1 MRRKMEARSVTLRD
15 PVKFLL
21 VDDVPENLVALEGLL
36 RRDGLQIMTARSGME
51 ALELL
56 LVNDFALALLDVQ
69 LPTMDGFELAEIMRG
84 TSRTRCVPIIFLT
97 AVATD
102 ERRRFLGYESGAVD
116 YLIKP
121 IDPHVLRRK
130 AEVFFELDQQRR
142 ELVRQRD
149 EMSESEERFRRSV
162 VQAPTPMMLFDD
174 QGHVLVVNDEWKSLS
189 GYEQAEIAT
198 IGDWARRAHGDNADL
213 VLAHLQN
220 AIAGPDRVR
229 AEFDLTTKGGD
240 KITWDLLAS
249 AVGRTTDG
257 QNLYLW
263 VAHDITARKQAE
275 RTQQLLM
282 GELNHRVKNTLA
294 TVQAIAQQTLRF
306 SCDPAR
312 FAASFKGRLQALSR
326 AHSMLS
332 DATWKG
338 ADVSEL
344 IHDQMSLGAIDERRI
359 TISGSPVSLK
369 PQQALHVALMLH
381 ELTTNANKYGALAH
395 AEGAIS
401 VSWKVQ
407 DGQLHISWTERCG
420 LPLKTPEHRGFGTTL
435 IEQTARADGGDAVVE
450 YSESGV
456 AWQISLPLLSDYGER
471 QAQTTPR
478 PVKRTTRDLSTESN
492 QSVLA
497 GKRILV
503 VEDEPLVALDM
514 IASLEGVAAQVA
526 GPASTAEEALDI
538 IASTALDG
546 ALLDGNLHGLPVDVI
561 ATALTKKNIP
571 FIFVTGYGRESL
583 PLGFNSIEILGKPF
597 TADQLLKAAIHVT
610 HRSRQS
616 AGDSSQANGMH
627 VMQNP

>member
-1 MRRKMEARSVTLRD
+1 VTLRD

-36 RRDGLQIMTARSGME
+36 RRDGLEIMTAQSGTE

-56 LVNDFALALLDVQ
+56 LTNDFALALLDVQ

-84 TSRTRCVPIIFLT
+84 TGRTRRVPIIFLT

-102 ERRRFLGYESGAVD
+102 ERRRFMGYESGAVD

-174 QGHVLVVNDEWKSLS
+174 HGRVLVVNDEWKTLS
-189 GYEQAEIAT
+189 GYEQTEIAT
-198 IGDWARRAHGDNADL
+198 IRDWAARAHGDDAEA

-220 AIAGPDRVR
+220 AILNPERVR
-229 AEFDLTTKGGD
+229 AEFDLTTKTGD

-249 AVGRTTDG
+249 AVGRTADG
-257 QNLYLW
+257 RNLHLW

-306 SCDPAR
+306 SSDPAR
-312 FAASFKGRLQALSR
+312 FAASFNGRLQALSK

-338 ADVSEL
+338 ADVREL
-344 IHDQMSLGAIDERRI
+344 VHDQMSLGAIDERRI
-359 TISGSPVSLK
+359 TVSGPPVSLE

-381 ELTTNANKYGALAH
+381 ELTTNANKYGALANSD
-395 AEGAIS
+395 GIIS
-401 VSWKVQ
+401 IGWNVRDDRLNMSW
-407 DGQLHISWTERCG
+407 IERG
-420 LPLKTPEHRGFGTTL
+420 SLPIATPEHRGFGTTL
-435 IEQTARADGGDAVVE
+435 IEQTARADGGDAVVKYGE
-450 YSESGV
+450 TGV
-456 AWQISLPLLSDYGER
+456 EWEITLPLLGNEGAHQTCQSPKLAKR
-471 QAQTTPR
+471 NAQGISKGASP
-478 PVKRTTRDLSTESN
+478 SI
-492 QSVLA
+492 LA

-514 IASLEGVAAQVA
+514 ISSLERANAQVA
-526 GPASTAEEALDI
+526 GPACTVKQALEI
-538 IASTALDG
+538 IASTLLDG
-546 ALLDGNLHGLPVDVI
+546 ALLDGNLHGLPVDSI
-561 ATALTKKNIP
+561 ATALTRRNIP
-571 FIFVTGYGRESL
+571 FVFVTGYGRESL
-583 PLGFNSIEILGKPF
+583 PPGFSTVKILGKPF
-597 TADQLLKAAIHVT
+597 TGDQLLNAAIHLAECST
-610 HRSRQS
+610 KTDLDMDKLNAPHS
-616 AGDSSQANGMH
+616 AQIS
-627 VMQNP
+627 

>member
-1 MRRKMEARSVTLRD
+1 VTLRD

-36 RRDGLQIMTARSGME
+36 RRDGLKIMTAQSGTE

-56 LVNDFALALLDVQ
+56 LANDFALALLDVQ

-84 TSRTRCVPIIFLT
+84 TGRTRRVPIIFLT

-102 ERRRFLGYESGAVD
+102 ERRRFMGYESGAVD

-174 QGHVLVVNDEWKSLS
+174 HGHVLVVNDEWKTLS
-189 GYEQAEIAT
+189 GYEQTEIAT
-198 IGDWARRAHGDNADL
+198 IRDWAARAHGDNADA

-220 AIAGPDRVR
+220 AIVNPERVR
-229 AEFDLTTKGGD
+229 AEFDLTTKSGD

-249 AVGRTTDG
+249 AVGRTADG
-257 QNLYLW
+257 RNLHLW

-275 RTQQLLM
+275 RIQQLLM

-306 SCDPAR
+306 SGDPAK
-312 FAASFKGRLQALSR
+312 FAASFNGRLQALSR

-338 ADVSEL
+338 ADVREL
-344 IHDQMSLGAIDERRI
+344 VYDQMSLGAIDERRI
-359 TISGSPVSLK
+359 TISGLPVSLE

-381 ELTTNANKYGALAH
+381 ELTTNANKYGALANPD
-395 AEGAIS
+395 GVIS
-401 VSWKVQ
+401 IGWKVQ
-407 DGQLHISWTERCG
+407 DDRLNISWIERCN
-420 LPLKTPEHRGFGTTL
+420 LPVATPEHRGFGTTL
-435 IEQTARADGGDAVVE
+435 IEQTARADGGDALVTYGE
-450 YSESGV
+450 TGV
-456 AWQISLPLLSDYGER
+456 DWEITLPLLGNDGPR
-471 QAQTTPR
+471 QTRESPKFL
-478 PVKRTTRDLSTESN
+478 KRNVQDISKGASP
-492 QSVLA
+492 SILA
-497 GKRILV
+497 GKCILV

-514 IASLEGVAAQVA
+514 IASLERANAQVA
-526 GPASTAEEALDI
+526 GPASTAKEALEI
-538 IASTALDG
+538 IASTTLDG
-546 ALLDGNLHGLPVDVI
+546 ALLDGNLHGLPVDSI
-561 ATALTKKNIP
+561 AAALTRKNIP
-571 FIFVTGYGRESL
+571 FMFVTGYGRESL
-583 PLGFNSIEILGKPF
+583 PPGFSTVKILGKPF
-597 TADQLLKAAIHVT
+597 TGDQLLNAAIHVAECSIKT
-610 HRSRQS
+610 DLDTGELNAPHS
-616 AGDSSQANGMH
+616 AQIS
-627 VMQNP
+627 

>member
-1 MRRKMEARSVTLRD
+1 MTLRD

-36 RRDGLQIMTARSGME
+36 RRDGLEIMTAQSGTE

-56 LVNDFALALLDVQ
+56 LTNDFALALLDVQ

-84 TSRTRCVPIIFLT
+84 TGRTRRVPIIFLT

-102 ERRRFLGYESGAVD
+102 ERRRFMGYESGAVD

-174 QGHVLVVNDEWKSLS
+174 HGRVLVVNDEWKTLS
-189 GYEQAEIAT
+189 GYEQTEIAT
-198 IGDWARRAHGDNADL
+198 IRDWAARAHGDDAEA

-220 AIAGPDRVR
+220 AILNPERVR
-229 AEFDLTTKGGD
+229 AEFDLTTKTGD

-249 AVGRTTDG
+249 AVGRTADG
-257 QNLYLW
+257 RNLHLW

-306 SCDPAR
+306 SSDPAR
-312 FAASFKGRLQALSR
+312 FAASFNGRLQALSK

-338 ADVSEL
+338 ADVREL
-344 IHDQMSLGAIDERRI
+344 VHDQMSLGAIDERRI
-359 TISGSPVSLK
+359 TVSGPPVSLE

-381 ELTTNANKYGALAH
+381 ELTTNANKYGALANSD
-395 AEGAIS
+395 GIIS
-401 VSWKVQ
+401 IGWNVRDDRLNMSW
-407 DGQLHISWTERCG
+407 IERG
-420 LPLKTPEHRGFGTTL
+420 SLPIATPEHRGFGTTL
-435 IEQTARADGGDAVVE
+435 IEQTARADGGDAVVKYGE
-450 YSESGV
+450 TGV
-456 AWQISLPLLSDYGER
+456 EWEITLPLLGNEGAHQTCQSPKLAKR
-471 QAQTTPR
+471 NAQGISKGASP
-478 PVKRTTRDLSTESN
+478 SI
-492 QSVLA
+492 LA

-514 IASLEGVAAQVA
+514 ISSLERANAQVA
-526 GPASTAEEALDI
+526 GPACTVKQALEI
-538 IASTALDG
+538 IASTLLDG
-546 ALLDGNLHGLPVDVI
+546 ALLDGNLHGLPVDSI
-561 ATALTKKNIP
+561 ATALTRRNIP
-571 FIFVTGYGRESL
+571 FVFVTGYGRESL
-583 PLGFNSIEILGKPF
+583 PPGFSTVKILGKPF
-597 TADQLLKAAIHVT
+597 TGDQLLNAAIHLAECST
-610 HRSRQS
+610 KTDLDMDKLNAPHS
-616 AGDSSQANGMH
+616 AQIS
-627 VMQNP
+627 